1 MTGAVINAVIAYNS
15 SHGHTRHVAEAM
27 ASELVGRGA
36 EARMLPMQRLTQA
49 DVDGADV
56 LFIGTWAHGMLIT
69 RVRPAGIEY
78 WLPGLPD
85 LRGKP
90 TVAFATY
97 LFRPAGL
104 VRELVGGLESKGAR
118 IIAARAFRRG
128 HVEGTGRLVAE
139 AMAAAA
145 PRA

>member
-1 MTGAVINAVIAYNS
+1 MNAVIVYNS
-15 SHGHTRHVAEAM
+15 SQGHTRHVAEAM

-36 EARMLPMQRLTQA
+36 EARTLPMQRLTQA

-56 LFIGTWAHGMLIT
+56 LFFGTWAHGMLT
-69 RVRPAGIEY
+69 VGVRPAGMEH

-97 LFRPAGL
+97 MFRPAGL
-104 VRELVGGLESKGAR
+104 VRELAGGLESKGAR
-118 IIAARAFRRG
+118 IIAAKAFRRG
-128 HVEGTGRLVAE
+128 HVEGAGQLVSE
-139 AMAAAA
+139 AMAAAT